1 MQVLPRASIRVAFS
15 ARCKLTSVRR
25 LSVSLMAS
33 KAPIYGELIA
43 KMYAVRQ
50 LLVVKVVVLTI

>member
-15 ARCKLTSVRR
+15 ARCQPTSARR
-25 LSVSLMAS
+25 LSVFLMAS

-43 KMYAVRQ
+43 KLSAVRQ
-50 LLVVKVVVLTI
+50 QHVAKVVVLTI